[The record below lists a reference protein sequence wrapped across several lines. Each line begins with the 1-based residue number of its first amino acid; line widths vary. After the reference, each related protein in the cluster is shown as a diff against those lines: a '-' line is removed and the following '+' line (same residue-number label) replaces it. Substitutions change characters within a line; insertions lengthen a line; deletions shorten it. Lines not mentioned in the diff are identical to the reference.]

1 MGRFVDAIRCHI
13 LEKYMSSYMRER
25 NMDALLV
32 LRNENKWAMTGK
44 YFNMFVSQ
52 FYFLIFSF
60 LIFILLSVIFVVF
73 PVLVADVDVKEDG
86 IFIRLRKEEVVRED
100 KDSSTEVSVDVL
112 EPVVE
117 KVPEIGSEVTV
128 PLETIP
134 EDLIFESGEAF
145 SFEGVDNI
153 PMEEL
158 FCGSHGDGSLAGS
171 SDITSIS
178 LDTVLDLELAS

>member
-1 MGRFVDAIRCHI
+1 M
-13 LEKYMSSYMRER
+13 
-25 NMDALLV
+25 V
-32 LRNENKWAMTGK
+32 LW
-44 YFNMFVSQ
+44 Y
-52 FYFLIFSF
+52 
-60 LIFILLSVIFVVF
+60 F
-73 PVLVADVDVKEDG
+73 PVLVADVEVKEDG

-145 SFEGVDNI
+145 SFEEVDNI

-171 SDITSIS
+171 SDITGIS
-178 LDTVLDLELAS
+178 LDTVLDLNLAS